1 MCLPGP
7 GAGAGPSGLSDPI
20 SAGRL
25 SWKSPL
31 LPGGER
37 EAGRELLGHPWYWLE
52 HPVWLVTVARYPT
65 LPCLLINKSLM
76 TVRHLKSHQKML
88 IKDARNLN
96 LSSENIRSNKFSSH
110 KKTPKSIPRL
120 AFVYNLYCMLCQ

>member
-1 MCLPGP
+1 MVEGRP
-7 GAGAGPSGLSDPI
+7 ASGLSDPI

-52 HPVWLVTVARYPT
+52 HPVWLGTVARYPT
-65 LPCLLINKSLM
+65 LPCLLILVNKID
-76 TVRHLKSHQKML
+76 R
-88 IKDARNLN
+88 
-96 LSSENIRSNKFSSH
+96 FSAVSGLFFSTKETIH
-110 KKTPKSIPRL
+110 YCISIAQL
-120 AFVYNLYCMLCQ
+120 CLTSVLQSFVSVQFF